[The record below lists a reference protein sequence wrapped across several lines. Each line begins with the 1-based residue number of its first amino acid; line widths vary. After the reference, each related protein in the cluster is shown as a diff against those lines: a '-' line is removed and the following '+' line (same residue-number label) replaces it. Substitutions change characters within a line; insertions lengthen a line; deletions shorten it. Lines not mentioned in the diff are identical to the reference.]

1 MDILKRVGEKN
12 RDHWLVEI
20 FGPRKGVILRILLRS
35 LSGFIGNF
43 NLESFTW
50 IAVAIAIGKLI
61 GIPQLQEVGVWA
73 AIAILLITG
82 LVGICI
88 EVRYMDKHDGKPRPF
103 FK

>member
-20 FGPRKGVILRILLRS
+20 FGLRNGVILRILLRS

-43 NLESFTW
+43 NLASFTW
-50 IAVAIAIGKLI
+50 IAVGLAIGKAI
-61 GIPQLQEVGVWA
+61 QIPSLQEAGVWA
-73 AIAILLITG
+73 GTAIFLAVG
-82 LVGICI
+82 LVGVCI